1 MILPAFQYHQ
11 PQTIA
16 EAVAIANS
24 CNGDFDF
31 VSGGTDLLPN
41 YKDRLNPRSNVISL
55 SGVKELYEISP
66 TKIGAM
72 ARLVEI
78 ENSRL
83 LRERLPVL
91 PAAAATIATPLIRE
105 SGTVGGNIML
115 DTRCFYFNQSLFWRD
130 SKDYCLKADGNVCLV
145 VPQEKICYATYSG
158 DLAPVFMA
166 LGATFVLEGPDGK
179 REVPSAKFF
188 THDGITRN
196 VKLPEE
202 ILTHVIIPSKA
213 QTLRASYMKLRVRDS
228 MDFPV
233 MGVAVAIDL
242 TERTIEY
249 LRVALTGVATTPLL
263 FDEITDGL
271 AGDQLTEDLI
281 DDVSE
286 DIMNRVTPYRNV
298 AYSPQ
303 YRKAM
308 IGVYL
313 KRMMRGFLPPA
324 QSFRAE

>member
-16 EAVAIANS
+16 EAITIANS

-41 YKDRLNPRSNVISL
+41 YKDRPNPRGNVISL
-55 SGVKELYEISP
+55 SGIKELYEISP

-72 ARLVEI
+72 ARLVDV
-78 ENSRL
+78 ENSKI
-83 LRERLPVL
+83 LRERLPVI
-91 PAAAATIATPLIRE
+91 PRTAAQIATPLIRE

-115 DTRCFYFNQSLFWRD
+115 DTRCFYFNQTLFWRD
-130 SKDYCLKADGNVCLV
+130 SKDYCLKADGNTCLV
-145 VPQEKICYATYSG
+145 VPQEKICYAAYSG

-166 LGATFVLEGPDGK
+166 LGAAFVLEGPDGK
-179 REVPSAKFF
+179 REVASAKFF

-202 ILTHVIIPSKA
+202 ILTHVLIPGKA
-213 QTLRASYMKLRVRDS
+213 QTWRANYMKLRVRDS

-233 MGVAVAIDL
+233 MGAAAAIDL
-242 TERTIEY
+242 NERTIEY
-249 LRVALTGVATTPLL
+249 LRIALTGVATTPLL

-271 AGDQLTEDLI
+271 AGDQLTDDLI
-281 DDVSE
+281 EQVSE

-313 KRMMRGFLPPA
+313 KRIMRAFLPA
-324 QSFRAE
+324 

>member
-16 EAVAIANS
+16 EAITIANS

-41 YKDRLNPRSNVISL
+41 YKERLNPRANVISL
-55 SGVKELYEISP
+55 SGIKELYEISP

-72 ARLVEI
+72 ARLIDV
-78 ENSRL
+78 ENSKI

-91 PAAAATIATPLIRE
+91 AAAAAAIATPLVRE
-105 SGTVGGNIML
+105 SGTVGGNLML
-115 DTRCFYFNQSLFWRD
+115 DTRCFYFNQTWFWRD
-130 SKDYCLKADGNVCLV
+130 SKNYCLKADGDICLV

-158 DLAPVFMA
+158 DLAPVFMT
-166 LGATFVLEGPDGK
+166 LGAIFVLEGPDGR
-179 REVPSAKFF
+179 REVSSEKFF

-202 ILTHVIIPSKA
+202 ILTQVIIPNQA
-213 QTLRASYMKLRVRDS
+213 QTLRANYMKLRVRDS

-233 MGVAVAIDL
+233 LGAAVATDL
-242 TERTIEY
+242 NERTIEY
-249 LRVALTGVATTPLL
+249 LKIALTGVATTPLL
-263 FDEITDGL
+263 FDEITYSL
-271 AGDQLTEDLI
+271 VGDQLTEDLI
-281 DDVSE
+281 DAVSE
-286 DIMNRVTPYRNV
+286 DIMSRVTPYRNV
-298 AYSPQ
+298 AFSPQ

-313 KRMMRGFLPPA
+313 KRMLRGFLPVY
-324 QSFRAE
+324 

>member
-16 EAVAIANS
+16 EAITIANS

-41 YKDRLNPRSNVISL
+41 YKDRLNPRGNVISL
-55 SGVKELYEISP
+55 SGIKELYEISP

-72 ARLVEI
+72 ARLVDV
-78 ENSRL
+78 ENSKI
-83 LRERLPVL
+83 LRERLPVI
-91 PAAAATIATPLIRE
+91 PRTAAQIATPLIRE

-115 DTRCFYFNQSLFWRD
+115 DTRCFYFNQTLFWRD
-130 SKDYCLKADGNVCLV
+130 SKDYCLKADGNTCLV
-145 VPQEKICYATYSG
+145 VPQEKICYAAYSG

-166 LGATFVLEGPDGK
+166 LGAAFVLEGPDGK
-179 REVPSAKFF
+179 REVASAKFF

-202 ILTHVIIPSKA
+202 ILTHVLIPGKA
-213 QTLRASYMKLRVRDS
+213 QTWRANYMKLRVRDS

-233 MGVAVAIDL
+233 MGAAAAIDL
-242 TERTIEY
+242 NERTIEY
-249 LRVALTGVATTPLL
+249 LRIALTGVATTPLL

-271 AGDQLTEDLI
+271 AGDQLTDDLI
-281 DDVSE
+281 EQVSE

-313 KRMMRGFLPPA
+313 KRIMRAFLPA
-324 QSFRAE
+324 

>member
-41 YKDRLNPRSNVISL
+41 YKDRLNPRGNVISL
-55 SGVKELYEISP
+55 TGIKELYEISP

-72 ARLVEI
+72 ARLVDI
-78 ENSRL
+78 ENSKI
-83 LRERLPVL
+83 LREKLPVI
-91 PAAAATIATPLIRE
+91 PHTAAQIATPLIRE

-115 DTRCFYFNQSLFWRD
+115 DTRCYYFNQSWFWRD
-130 SKDYCLKADGNVCLV
+130 SKDYCLKADGDKCLV
-145 VPQEKICYATYSG
+145 VPNEKVCYATYSG

-179 REVPSAKFF
+179 REVSSAKFF

-213 QTLRASYMKLRVRDS
+213 QTWRANYMKLRVRDS

-233 MGVAVAIDL
+233 MGAAVAIDL
-242 TERTIEY
+242 NERTIEY
-249 LRVALTGVATTPLL
+249 LRIALTGVATTPLL

-271 AGDQLTEDLI
+271 AGDQLTDDLI
-281 DDVSE
+281 DGVSE

-313 KRMMRGFLPPA
+313 KRILRGFL
-324 QSFRAE
+324 SL

>member
-16 EAVAIANS
+16 EAIAIASS

-41 YKDRLNPRSNVISL
+41 YKDRLNPRANVISL
-55 SGVKELYEISP
+55 SGINELYEISP
-66 TKIGAM
+66 AKIGAM
-72 ARLVEI
+72 VRLVEV
-78 ENSRL
+78 ESSKM

-91 PAAAATIATPLIRE
+91 PKAAAAIATPLIRE

-115 DTRCFYFNQSLFWRD
+115 DTRCFYFNQTWFWRD
-130 SKDYCLKADGNVCLV
+130 SKDYCLKADGNTCLV

-158 DLAPVFMA
+158 DLAPVLMA
-166 LGATFVLEGPDGK
+166 LGATFVLEGPDGR
-179 REVPSAKFF
+179 REVSSGKFF

-202 ILTHVIIPSKA
+202 ILTHVLIPSRA
-213 QTLRASYMKLRVRDS
+213 QIWRANYMKLRVRDS

-233 MGVAVAIDL
+233 MGAAVAIDL
-242 TERTIEY
+242 NERTIEY
-249 LRVALTGVATTPLL
+249 LRIALTGVATTPLL

-271 AGDQLTEDLI
+271 MGDQLTDDLI
-281 DDVSE
+281 EQLSE

-313 KRMMRGFLPPA
+313 KRIMRGFLPT
-324 QSFRAE
+324 

>member
-1 MILPAFQYHQ
+1 MILPPFQYYQ

-16 EAVAIANS
+16 EAVAIANA

-41 YKDRLNPRSNVISL
+41 YKNRLNPRGNVISL
-55 SGVKELYEISP
+55 TGIKELYEISL

-72 ARLVEI
+72 ARLVDI
-78 ENSRL
+78 ENNRI
-83 LRERLPVL
+83 LREFLPVI
-91 PAAAATIATPLIRE
+91 PQTAAQIATPLIRE

-115 DTRCFYFNQSLFWRD
+115 DTRCFYFNQSWFWRD
-130 SKDYCLKADGNVCLV
+130 SKDYCLKADGSKCLV
-145 VPQEKICYATYSG
+145 VPQEKVCYATYSG
-158 DLAPVFMA
+158 DLAPVFMV
-166 LGATFVLEGPDGK
+166 LGATFVLEGPEGR

-202 ILTHVIIPSKA
+202 ILTHVFIPSKA
-213 QTLRASYMKLRVRDS
+213 QNLRANYLKLRVRDS

-233 MGVAVAIDL
+233 MGAAVAIEL

-249 LRVALTGVATTPLL
+249 LRIALTGVATTPLL
-263 FDEITDGL
+263 FDEVTESLI
-271 AGDQLTEDLI
+271 GDQLTEDLI
-281 DDVSE
+281 DQVSD

-298 AYSPQ
+298 SYSPQ

-313 KRMMRGFLPPA
+313 KRMMRGFLPA
-324 QSFRAE
+324 Q

>member
-11 PQTIA
+11 PETLA
-16 EAVAIANS
+16 EAITLANS

-31 VSGGTDLLPN
+31 ISGGTDLLPN
-41 YKDRLNPRSNVISL
+41 YKCRLNPRANVISL
-55 SGVKELYEISP
+55 SGIKELYEISP

-72 ARLVEI
+72 ARLIEI
-78 ENSRL
+78 ENNKM
-83 LRERLPVL
+83 LREHLPVVSI
-91 PAAAATIATPLIRE
+91 AAASIATPLIRE

-166 LGATFVLEGPDGK
+166 LGATFVLHGPDGQ
-179 REVPSAKFF
+179 REVPAHKFF
-188 THDGITRN
+188 THDGITRH

-202 ILTHVIIPSKA
+202 ILTHVIIPSQA
-213 QTLRASYMKLRVRDS
+213 QTLRANYLKLRVRDS

-233 MGVAVAIDL
+233 LGAAVAIDL
-242 TERTIEY
+242 NERTIEY
-249 LRVALTGVATTPLL
+249 LKIALTGVATTPLL
-263 FDEITDGL
+263 FDEMTDGL

-281 DDVSE
+281 DHVSE

-298 AYSPQ
+298 AFSPQ

-313 KRMMRGFLPPA
+313 KRMLRGFLPK
-324 QSFRAE
+324 Q